1 MVLMDDMGV
10 EGFRRKGKIIVY
22 PSQVSFKRVYYLTGK
37 VKLIQSGLVQH
48 IDEVTFMGGKD
59 MAVSTDAKETVPEE
73 DLDQTDVLESTQTV
87 ILEALEKLGYPREV
101 YELLKEPMKILTVRI
116 PIRMDDGSIKIFTGY
131 RAQHNDAVGPT
142 KGGVRFHPN
151 VTEKEVKALSIWMSL
166 KAGIVNLPYGGGK
179 GGIVC
184 DPREMSFRE
193 LEKLSRGY
201 VRAISQIVGPTKD
214 IPAPDVFTN
223 SQIMAWM
230 MDEYSRIREFDS
242 PGFITGK
249 PLVLGGSHGR
259 ESATAKGVTIC
270 IREAAKKKGIEL
282 KDARVVVQGFGNA
295 GSFLAKFMHDA
306 GAKVIGISDAYGA
319 LFDPKG
325 LDIDYLLDR
334 RDSFGTV
341 TKLFKDTITNKELL
355 ELDCDVLVPAAIENQ
370 ITRENAHNIQ
380 AKIVVEAANG
390 PTTLEA
396 TKILTERGILLV
408 PDVLASSGGV
418 TVSYFEWV
426 QNNQGY
432 YWTEEEVERRLEEV
446 LVNSFN
452 NVYNTAQT
460 RRVNMRLA
468 AYMVGVRK
476 MAEASRF
483 RGWI

>member
-1 MVLMDDMGV
+1 MVADKASDSPN
-10 EGFRRKGKIIVY
+10 ENND
-22 PSQVSFKRVYYLTGK
+22 
-37 VKLIQSGLVQH
+37 KL
-48 IDEVTFMGGKD
+48 
-59 MAVSTDAKETVPEE
+59 
-73 DLDQTDVLESTQTV
+73 DVLKSTQSVVRT
-87 ILEALEKLGYPREV
+87 ALDKLGYPEEV
-101 YELLKEPMKILTVRI
+101 YDLLKEPIRMMSVRI
-116 PIRMDDGSIKIFTGY
+116 PVRMDDDSIKIFTGF

-142 KGGVRFHPN
+142 KGGVRFHPD

-166 KAGIVNLPYGGGK
+166 KAGIVDLPYGGGK
-179 GGIVC
+179 GGIIC

-193 LEKLSRGY
+193 LEGLSRGY

-223 SQIMAWM
+223 PQIMAWM
-230 MDEYSRIREFDS
+230 MDEYSRIDEFNN

-249 PLVLGGSHGR
+249 PIVLGGSHGR

-270 IREAAKKKGIEL
+270 IDEAIKKKDMDL
-282 KDARVVVQGFGNA
+282 QDARVVIQGFGNA

-306 GAKVIGISDAYGA
+306 GAKVVGISDAYGG
-319 LFDPKG
+319 LHDPDG

-341 TKLFKDTITNKELL
+341 TKLFNNTITNQELL
-355 ELDCDVLVPAAIENQ
+355 ELDCDILVPAAVENQ
-370 ITRENAHNIQ
+370 ITEDNAHNIK
-380 AKIVVEAANG
+380 ASIVVEAANG

-396 TKILTERGILLV
+396 TKILSERGILLV
-408 PDVLASSGGV
+408 PDVLASAGGV

-432 YWTEEEVERRLEEV
+432 YWSEEEIEEKLYKV
-446 LVNSFN
+446 MTKGFN

-460 RRVNMRLA
+460 RRVDMRLA

-476 MAEASRF
+476 MAEAARF

>member
-1 MVLMDDMGV
+1 MVADNAADST
-10 EGFRRKGKIIVY
+10 K
-22 PSQVSFKRVYYLTGK
+22 
-37 VKLIQSGLVQH
+37 
-48 IDEVTFMGGKD
+48 EVNEKM
-59 MAVSTDAKETVPEE
+59 
-73 DLDQTDVLESTQTV
+73 DVLSSTRAVVKT
-87 ILEALEKLGYPREV
+87 ALEKLGYPEEV
-101 YELLKEPMKILTVRI
+101 FELFKDPVRMMTVRI
-116 PIRMDDGSIKIFTGY
+116 PVRMDDGSIKVFTGY

-142 KGGVRFHPN
+142 KGGVRFHPD

-179 GGIVC
+179 GGIIC

-193 LEKLSRGY
+193 LEGLSRGY

-230 MDEYSRIREFDS
+230 MDEYSRIDEFNS

-249 PLVLGGSHGR
+249 PIVLGGSHGR

-270 IREAAKKKGIEL
+270 INEAAKKKGL
-282 KDARVVVQGFGNA
+282 DVKGARVIVQGFGNA
-295 GSFLAKFMHDA
+295 GSFLSKFLHDA
-306 GAKVIGISDAYGA
+306 GAKVVGISDAYGG
-319 LFDPKG
+319 LYDSEG

-341 TKLFKDTITNKELL
+341 TKLFNNTITNKELL
-355 ELDCDVLVPAAIENQ
+355 EMDCDILVPAAVENQ
-370 ITRENAHNIQ
+370 ITEENAYKIK
-380 AKIVVEAANG
+380 ASIVVEAANG
-390 PTTLEA
+390 PTTMEA

-408 PDVLASSGGV
+408 PDVLASAGGV

-432 YWTEEEVERRLEEV
+432 YWSEEEIDVKLHETMIKAF
-446 LVNSFN
+446 NSI
-452 NVYNTAQT
+452 YNTAET
-460 RRVNMRLA
+460 RRVDMRLA
-468 AYMVGVRK
+468 AYMIGVRK

-483 RGWI
+483 RGWV

>member
-1 MVLMDDMGV
+1 MD
-10 EGFRRKGKIIVY
+10 ENEK
-22 PSQVSFKRVYYLTGK
+22 QAEQL
-37 VKLIQSGLVQH
+37 
-48 IDEVTFMGGKD
+48 
-59 MAVSTDAKETVPEE
+59 
-73 DLDQTDVLESTQTV
+73 DVLASTQSV
-87 ILEALEKLGYPREV
+87 IKKALDKLGYPNEMF
-101 YELLKEPMKILTVRI
+101 ELLKEPIRMLTVRI
-116 PIRMDDGSIKIFTGY
+116 PVRMDDGSTKIFTGF

-166 KAGIVNLPYGGGK
+166 KAGIVDLPYGGGK
-179 GGIVC
+179 GGIIC

-193 LEKLSRGY
+193 LERISRGY

-230 MDEYSRIREFDS
+230 LDEYSRIREFDS

-249 PLVLGGSHGR
+249 PIVLGGSHGR

-270 IREAAKKKGIEL
+270 IREAAKKKGIEI
-282 KDARVVVQGFGNA
+282 DGARVVIQGFGNA

-306 GAKVIGISDAYGA
+306 GAIVVGISDAYGA
-319 LFDPKG
+319 LHDPDG

-341 TKLFKDTITNKELL
+341 TKLFKETISNEELL
-355 ELDCDVLVPAAIENQ
+355 ELDCDILVPAAIENQ
-370 ITRENAHNIQ
+370 ITEQNAHKIK
-380 AKIVVEAANG
+380 ASIVVEAANG
-390 PTTLEA
+390 PTTMEA
-396 TKILTERGILLV
+396 TRILTERDILLV
-408 PDVLASSGGV
+408 PDVLASAGGV

-432 YWTEEEVERRLEEV
+432 YWTEEEVEGKLETVMVGSFENIFRL
-446 LVNSFN
+446 
-452 NVYNTAQT
+452 AKT
-460 RRVNMRLA
+460 RKVDMRLA
-468 AYMVGVRK
+468 AYMIGVRK

-483 RGWI
+483 RGWV

>member
-1 MVLMDDMGV
+1 MYRQIMKRYLGGPFMVSEKNNKNTKDNV
-10 EGFRRKGKIIVY
+10 
-22 PSQVSFKRVYYLTGK
+22 LT
-37 VKLIQSGLVQH
+37 
-48 IDEVTFMGGKD
+48 
-59 MAVSTDAKETVPEE
+59 
-73 DLDQTDVLESTQTV
+73 STQTV
-87 ILEALEKLGYPREV
+87 IHKALEKLGYPEEV
-101 YELLKEPMKILTVRI
+101 YELLKEPLRMLTVKI
-116 PIRMDDGSIKIFTGY
+116 PVKMDDGSVKIFTGY

-142 KGGVRFHPN
+142 KGGIRFHPD
-151 VTEKEVKALSIWMSL
+151 VTENEVKALSIWMSL
-166 KAGIVNLPYGGGK
+166 KCGIVDLPYGGGK

-184 DPREMSFRE
+184 DPRTMSFSE

-230 MDEYSRIREFDS
+230 MDEYSRIDEFNS

-270 IREAAKKKGIEL
+270 IREAAKKKGIDLEG
-282 KDARVVVQGFGNA
+282 ASVVIQGFGNA
-295 GSFLAKFMHDA
+295 GSFLAKFMHNA

-319 LFDPKG
+319 LHDPNG

-341 TKLFKDTITNKELL
+341 TNLFSNSITNKELL
-355 ELDCDVLVPAAIENQ
+355 ELECDILVPAAIENQ
-370 ITRENAHNIQ
+370 ITDENAHDIK

-396 TKILTERGILLV
+396 TQILTERGILLV

-432 YWTEEEVERRLEEV
+432 YWTEQEVEEKLEKILIAAFE
-446 LVNSFN
+446 NIYSI
-452 NVYNTAQT
+452 AKT
-460 RRVNMRLA
+460 RRVDMRLA

>member
-1 MVLMDDMGV
+1 MAA
-10 EGFRRKGKIIVY
+10 E
-22 PSQVSFKRVYYLTGK
+22 TGADNQA
-37 VKLIQSGLVQH
+37 L
-48 IDEVTFMGGKD
+48 
-59 MAVSTDAKETVPEE
+59 EE
-73 DLDQTDVLESTQTV
+73 KHDVLKSTQTV
-87 ILEALEKLGYPREV
+87 IHKALEKLGYPEEV
-101 YELLKEPMKILTVRI
+101 YELLKEPIRMLTVKI
-116 PIRMDDGSIKIFTGY
+116 PVRMDDGSVKIFTGY

-142 KGGVRFHPN
+142 KGGIRFHPN
-151 VTEKEVKALSIWMSL
+151 VTEKEVKALSIWMTL
-166 KAGIVNLPYGGGK
+166 KCGIVNLPYGGGK
-179 GGIVC
+179 GGIIC

-193 LEKLSRGY
+193 LEALSRGY

-230 MDEYSRIREFDS
+230 MDEYSRLRENDA

-270 IREAAKKKGIEL
+270 IREAAKKRGINLEG
-282 KDARVVVQGFGNA
+282 ARVVVQGFGNA
-295 GSFLAKFMHDA
+295 GSFLSKFMHDA

-319 LFDPKG
+319 LYDPNG

-341 TKLFKDTITNKELL
+341 TKLFDNTISNKELL
-355 ELDCDVLVPAAIENQ
+355 ELDCDILVPAAIENQ
-370 ITRENAHNIQ
+370 ITEENAHNIR

-396 TKILTERGILLV
+396 TQILTDRGILLV
-408 PDVLASSGGV
+408 PDVLASAGGV

-432 YWTEEEVERRLEEV
+432 YWTEEEIDEKLEKV
-446 LVNSFN
+446 LVHSFES
-452 NVYNTAQT
+452 VYSTSET
-460 RRVNMRLA
+460 RRVDMRLA

-476 MAEASRF
+476 SAEASRF